1 MITGLE
7 DILKMSCENIMT
19 PLYPDDDGRPF
30 DLILVGAVSKDENIY
45 LGGQEKTLGGAVTY
59 GAFAA
64 NRSGARVGI
73 VTKTAREDRHLL
85 KLFSDEHLHVWVS
98 PSRKTTAI
106 RNVYHSEDR
115 ERRTCTC
122 LAAADPF
129 TPEDLPGASAKI
141 IHAAALIRGEIPL
154 QTLTAMNRIGRVGL
168 DIQGFL
174 RVCRDSRMVFEK
186 SDEVTQALEQVT
198 YLKTDAAEA
207 EILTGKTDPARAAV
221 EMAAMG
227 PREVVISHHTGLVL
241 FFEEKLY
248 KVPLTPRRLD
258 GRTGR
263 GDTLFCSY
271 LARRTRGDAPFKAL
285 QFAAALVSLKLE
297 TPGPFRGTMK
307 DVLDKMKRTYPP
319 KQG

>member
-1 MITGLE
+1 
-7 DILKMSCENIMT
+7 MSIN
-19 PLYPDDDGRPF
+19 DDEHLL
-30 DLILVGAVSKDENIY
+30 DLVLVGAISKDENIY
-45 LGGQEKTLGGAVTY
+45 LDREERALGGAVTY

-64 NRSGARVGI
+64 KRSGATVGI
-73 VTKTAREDRHLL
+73 VTKAAEKDRHFLEM
-85 KLFSDEHLHVWVS
+85 FSDEQIRVWVS
-98 PSRKTTAI
+98 PSQKTTAI
-106 RNVYHSEDR
+106 RNVYHSKDK

-129 TPEDLPGASAKI
+129 TEESLPDISTKI

-154 QTLTAMNRIGRVGL
+154 KTLVAMSRIAKVGL

-174 RVCRDSRMVFEK
+174 RVCREGARMVFEK
-186 SDEVTQALEQVT
+186 SNEVAQALEYVT

-207 EILTGKTDPARAAV
+207 EILSGKTDLSQAAE

-227 PREVVISHHTGLVL
+227 PQEVVISHNTGLVL
-241 FFEEKLY
+241 FFEGKIY
-248 KVPLTPRRLD
+248 KAPLTPRKLD

-271 LARRTRGDAPFKAL
+271 LARRTKGDAPFSAL

-297 TPGPFRGTMK
+297 TPGPFRGSME
-307 DVLDKMKRTYPP
+307 DVLEKLK
-319 KQG
+319 KSF